1 MVTVEFGTLGVWFGC
16 SRNEESNCF
25 VLCFDLLLLFFIVV
39 LCFFCAFFLSCFGRR
54 LSGSKRNAQRIRTEA
69 GMVQDRFNK
78 ESEMLYQEQ
87 HEHMEE
93 RLKQRRERL
102 LQNLR
107 NIGGNYNASATGS
120 TRRGNSGA
128 PMESS
133 SGSRTADPFAGIEA
147 FREEHRRKNQVQ
159 RQQEEPKPLQ
169 PNVIRTMDLSSSMG
183 EQ

>member
-1 MVTVEFGTLGVWFGC
+1 MFGLVAQETK
-16 SRNEESNCF
+16 SRIVLCF
-25 VLCFDLLLLFFIVV
+25 VLTFCCFVVVVV
-39 LCFFCAFFLSCFGRR
+39 LCFFCAFFLSRFGRR

-128 PMESS
+128 PMQSS
-133 SGSRTADPFAGIEA
+133 SGTSSRTADPFAGIEA

-159 RQQEEPKPLQ
+159 RQQQKPQQLQ
-169 PNVIRTMDLSSSMG
+169 PNVIRTMDLSSSVG